1 MKCWGSSLRSE
12 VTEAPFFPLAAALLL
27 LTSSCVQTML
37 PPPIN
42 QNNPCSKKISSF
54 PSLCESFLAVGL
66 YCYPTDSSTGST
78 LRANSS
84 ACLGT
89 GIQRNCP
96 GCFAAMPVYHE
107 MVFWWY
113 DSPVTVSAVAAVQGV
128 LSSFHF
134 LAFSPCCACQCKNRL
149 VPAQLSVWPQSKQ
162 VY

>member
-1 MKCWGSSLRSE
+1 MHFCVRLHFTGRTWRVLERWVESSGRLNGSVREVLRLFSELWGDRGSLLSSCCSWLY
-12 VTEAPFFPLAAALLL
+12 VADMLL

-66 YCYPTDSSTGST
+66 YCYPTDSSTGSA

-107 MVFWWY
+107 MVFWWC
-113 DSPVTVSAVAAVQGV
+113 DSPVTVSAVAAV
-128 LSSFHF
+128 
-134 LAFSPCCACQCKNRL
+134 
-149 VPAQLSVWPQSKQ
+149 
-162 VY
+162 